1 MASFGEDLKRERE
14 LRDIS
19 LEEISRATNISKSL
33 LEALE
38 QNNFALLPGGA
49 YTRGFIRSYARHV
62 GIDVEET
69 LDAYK
74 AEMERRQSSA
84 GEPRPASPARPAPK
98 QMGRIPEA
106 AVAASLLLTA
116 VVIGFTYW
124 GGPTREGS
132 PPPPDPEAHG
142 AALRA
147 RFKRAGKLPS
157 LPLPGEDPLVEPVP
171 QEARPEDPPRPEP
184 VEIEPPEILLVI
196 RARETTRIQLSC
208 SGRVEFDGELWVGAE
223 RHFPCRQPI
232 VLSAA
237 NGGAV
242 EVGAAGS
249 PAALLG
255 KDGERVERREITF
268 DQEAPDPEGRI
279 RQAATP

>member
-19 LEEISRATNISKSL
+19 LEEISRATNISRSL

-38 QNNFALLPGGA
+38 QNNFSSLPGGA

-62 GIDVEET
+62 GIDIEEA
-69 LDAYK
+69 LNAFK
-74 AEMERRQSSA
+74 AEMDRQEA
-84 GEPRPASPARPAPK
+84 AKQTDARPLPVQGMARPVGHAP
-98 QMGRIPEA
+98 ET
-106 AVAASLLLTA
+106 AVALSIFLTA
-116 VVIGFTYW
+116 LLIVLIYW
-124 GGPTREGS
+124 GGPSGG
-132 PPPPDPEAHG
+132 PAAAPPDPDAHG

-157 LPLPGEDPLVEPVP
+157 LPLPDEDVLTEPFP
-171 QEARPEDPPRPEP
+171 PAENEETPPGTDEMEA
-184 VEIEPPEILLVI
+184 PEILIVI
-196 RARETTRIQLSC
+196 RARETTRVQLTC

-223 RHFPCRQPI
+223 RHFPCRPPI
-232 VLSAA
+232 LLSAA

-249 PAALLG
+249 PMTLLG
-255 KDGERVERREITF
+255 RDGERVQRREISVGEETPAPPAGLK
-268 DQEAPDPEGRI
+268 EAASR
-279 RQAATP
+279 